1 MNNINQR
8 ENRIAGNLSARQA
21 LESLLGMMTKG
32 RISVDPSSVFSIS
45 LNIRGSERDFNRMVN
60 SLSAAMGAKVER
72 RSTMSAAHPGIWMN
86 TAKVSSSG
94 VAVEILQAAR

>member
-1 MNNINQR
+1 MNIR
-8 ENRIAGNLSARQA
+8 ENRIAGNLGGSRA
-21 LESLLGMMTKG
+21 LQSLLNMMAKG
-32 RISVDPSSVFSIS
+32 RISIDPKSVISIRM
-45 LNIRGSERDFNRMVN
+45 NIRGSERDFNRMVN